1 MLDKIKNSS
10 LKIYIA
16 LFYRNDT
23 KLLTMPG
30 KKDRDWFIIQAL
42 VGTVFALFTGATYL
56 TGLFNKVHA
65 PEILIA
71 YLPIVGSIA
80 GVITIFAGY
89 AMQHIKSRKKI
100 HTNNKYDIEDFN
112 CLNSLG
118 TSHISQSERII
129 HNDSNGFSCICSE

>member
-1 MLDKIKNSS
+1 MLDKIKSNS

-89 AMQHIKSRKKI
+89 AMQHIKSRKKFI
-100 HTNNKYDIEDFN
+100 LITNTILKTLIVLIA
-112 CLNSLG
+112 C